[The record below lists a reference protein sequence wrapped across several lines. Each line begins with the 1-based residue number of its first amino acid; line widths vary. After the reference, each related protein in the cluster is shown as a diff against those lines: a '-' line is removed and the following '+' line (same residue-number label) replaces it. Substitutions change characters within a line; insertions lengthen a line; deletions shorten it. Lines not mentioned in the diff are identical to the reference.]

1 MTSNKIKKLIK
12 YYLKGYTLTEIN
24 MVFNLEDE
32 ELRIFLNSL
41 SPDIV
46 KRHNKNLRMRIYR
59 MYKNGYSVKVINLA
73 TGISSN
79 TIRDILYF
87 N

>member
-1 MTSNKIKKLIK
+1 MTLNKIKRLIK

-24 MVFNLEDE
+24 MVFNLKDE

-46 KRHNKNLRMRIYR
+46 KKHNKNLRMRIYR
-59 MYKNGYSVKVINLA
+59 LYRDGYSVKVINLA

-79 TIRDILYF
+79 TIRNILYF